1 MTRVAQQA
9 EGRYLGCRLAITERT
24 VTVFAPVSGRV
35 IGTAYSISGARRIIR
50 GYRGSKR

>member
-24 VTVFAPVSGRV
+24 VTVFAPARGRV
-35 IGTAYSISGARRIIR
+35 IGVAYSLSGARRLAR